1 MLRKRTLLAL
11 ILLAFSLGETGLFA
25 WSVSTAASSGS
36 VSAGQ
41 ASYVG
46 QNPFL
51 SYSLPLS
58 LGGWSAV
65 ALVSFQGRLD
75 RRSQVKRLFLR
86 QGLDSNVYD
95 LMIGMRG
102 GTSRLTLLQQMAA
115 PRHRQELSELTGID
129 WKEVDRE
136 LGLLEKYGL
145 VKIYAQSGTVR
156 LYQVTEQGSLLVKL
170 IEELNA
176 ERHP

>member
-1 MLRKRTLLAL
+1 MRKRALVILAL
-11 ILLAFSLGETGLFA
+11 LVFTLTETALSV
-25 WSVSTAASSGS
+25 WSVSTAAFAGS
-36 VSAGQ
+36 VQTSPAASA
-41 ASYVG
+41 A

-51 SYSLPLS
+51 SLSFPLS

-65 ALVSFQGRLD
+65 ALVIFQGRTS
-75 RRSQVKRLFLR
+75 RRSQARRLFLK
-86 QGLDSNVYD
+86 QGLDSDVYD

-102 GTSRLTLLQQMAA
+102 RTSRLALLQRMET

-145 VKIYAQSGTVR
+145 VKMYAQSGTVR

-170 IEELNA
+170 LGELNA
-176 ERHP
+176 GWHP

>member
-1 MLRKRTLLAL
+1 
-11 ILLAFSLGETGLFA
+11 
-25 WSVSTAASSGS
+25 
-36 VSAGQ
+36 
-41 ASYVG
+41 
-46 QNPFL
+46 
-51 SYSLPLS
+51 
-58 LGGWSAV
+58 
-65 ALVSFQGRLD
+65 
-75 RRSQVKRLFLR
+75 
-86 QGLDSNVYD
+86 
-95 LMIGMRG
+95 MIGMRG